1 MIAFPAFLSRIA
13 SLQLVNVGI
22 SEIEVVS
29 SQLDHLADSKT
40 EDKNISWRNTRP
52 VDRIPLAKKIME
64 HLTDSE
70 ETNMRSKW

>member
-1 MIAFPAFLSRIA
+1 MIAFHVFLSRIA

-40 EDKNISWRNTRP
+40 EDKNIFGKISKTLQYRNI
-52 VDRIPLAKKIME
+52 RIVYDQPKDLNTI
-64 HLTDSE
+64 
-70 ETNMRSKW
+70 RSYSI